1 MHGEIGTTK
10 RQDLVLEWI
19 PFDQLFRRCAKCA
32 SGQDFQSSH
41 WTLAVVSKQCIVRA
55 MNVTMKDKLKA
66 RLRELLKERPIKAR
80 FRREFRRRMM
90 PYGELRAV
98 PVRAIFHHMRNCI
111 CKRFLMQTRAS
122 RIGPIRLPSR
132 VETDQD

>member
-1 MHGEIGTTK
+1 
-10 RQDLVLEWI
+10 
-19 PFDQLFRRCAKCA
+19 
-32 SGQDFQSSH
+32 
-41 WTLAVVSKQCIVRA
+41 

-111 CKRFLMQTRAS
+111 CKRFLMQTRAQQD
-122 RIGPIRLPSR
+122 GLIRLPSR
-132 VETDQD
+132 VETDQDWVCSGQCITVDCFAGSSGYSDPVTV